1 MAFIKIMCVSMIIKN
16 IPADITIIIKEIK
29 ITKRKLLLGSSC
41 IGPFRPDL
49 TGGMNQSEAS
59 TSSIKWIA
67 MATVH

>member
-1 MAFIKIMCVSMIIKN
+1 MALIKILTVGMTIKN
-16 IPADITIIIKEIK
+16 IPAN
-29 ITKRKLLLGSSC
+29 ITKNNERKTLTVKKKLLKRFLGS
-41 IGPFRPDL
+41 PFRPDL